1 MMRGKILTAIGL
13 MSGTSLDGV
22 DVALVHTDGEG
33 SVRPGPSLGIP
44 YDPMFRERLR
54 ACLGKTA
61 DHPGVAEV
69 ARDLTLRNA
78 AAVIR
83 LLNENAMTAS
93 DIDVVGFHGQTTLHR
108 PDKGV
113 TVQIGDGALLAQ
125 ETGCRVVADFRAA
138 DVAAGGQGAPFAPIY
153 HRALAQELDKP
164 LAVLNIGGVANV
176 TYIGS
181 GPDAPLLAF
190 DTGPGNALVDD
201 WTASMIDRPMDE
213 GGRLAQGGTVDQNRL
228 AALLEND
235 YFKLLPPKSLDRDDF
250 SAAGLAGLSAADG
263 AATLVGLSVGA
274 IVRAQDYFPAPA
286 HRWLVCGGG
295 RKNGY
300 MMAELA
306 KALAVPVDPVEA
318 VGWNG
323 DMLEAQAFAYLAVR
337 SLSGLP
343 LSEPGTT
350 GVPEPQCGG
359 MSFSP

>member
-1 MMRGKILTAIGL
+1 MRGKILTAVGL

-22 DVALVHTDGEG
+22 DVALVHTDGED
-33 SVRPGPSLGIP
+33 SVRPGPGLGIP
-44 YDPMFRERLR
+44 YDAEFREQLR

-61 DHPGVAEV
+61 DDPGVAKI
-69 ARDLTLRNA
+69 ARELTLRNA
-78 AAVIR
+78 AAVNR
-83 LLNENAMTAS
+83 LLDDNALKAT
-93 DIDVVGFHGQTTLHR
+93 DIDVIGFHGQTTLHR
-108 PDKGV
+108 PDQRL

-125 ETGCRVVADFRAA
+125 QTGCRVVADFRTA
-138 DVAAGGQGAPFAPIY
+138 DVAAGGQGAPFAPLY
-153 HRALAQELDKP
+153 HRALAHDLDTP

-176 TYIGS
+176 TYIG
-181 GPDAPLLAF
+181 GAQDARLLAF

-201 WTASMIDRPMDE
+201 WTASMINRPMDE
-213 GGRLAQGGTVDQNRL
+213 GGLLARGGTVDQNRL
-228 AALLEND
+228 AALLENN
-235 YFKLLPPKSLDRDDF
+235 YFNLLPPKSLDRDDF
-250 SAAGLAGLSAADG
+250 SAAGLTGLSAADG
-263 AATLVGLSVGA
+263 AATLVALSVAA

-300 MMAELA
+300 MMDELA

-359 MSFSP
+359 VSFSP